1 MALTTSK
8 TWDELK
14 QVMADKNLRT
24 EQDLFMY
31 LNGTSSPSDKQDI
44 YDALMQWDQNT
55 YKDYEGKH
63 RTSNLTEA
71 LTEDEETTKK
81 FVENF
86 STEVYDEDSEYA
98 FSKNRSLLGECSPG
112 CRIVFTQQLWDALY
126 NVGDRSE
133 DQMPFHDIEALGKED
148 CLEAFLGKKGTEYR
162 DTTWYVYKRY
172 YFWS

>member
-86 STEVYDEDSEYA
+86 QQKFMTRIRNMPLV
-98 FSKNRSLLGECSPG
+98 
-112 CRIVFTQQLWDALY
+112 RIVHF
-126 NVGDRSE
+126 
-133 DQMPFHDIEALGKED
+133 
-148 CLEAFLGKKGTEYR
+148 
-162 DTTWYVYKRY
+162 
-172 YFWS
+172 